1 MPFHIMTRITRPQ
14 TRRFSLAITL
24 VLTAT
29 LLLGFHGSALGK
41 SSKQKAPASA
51 ATSQTETDIQRGIA
65 SFYSKGF
72 EGRKTANGE
81 IYRGETLTAAHRTLP
96 FGTKVRVKNLRNG
109 REVIVRI
116 NNRGPFIKKRIVDL
130 SKRAAREVGMLKSGI
145 VPVELEVLELP
156 ARYRAGR

>member
-1 MPFHIMTRITRPQ
+1 MPYHIMTRITRPQ

-24 VLTAT
+24 LLTTT
-29 LLLGFHGSALGK
+29 LLLGFHGSAIGK
-41 SSKQKAPASA
+41 SSKQKAA
-51 ATSQTETDIQRGIA
+51 AAASQTETDIQRGIA
-65 SFYSKGF
+65 SYYSKGF

-130 SKRAAREVGMLKSGI
+130 SKRAAREVGMLKSGV
-145 VPVELEVLELP
+145 VPVELEVLEIP
-156 ARYRAGR
+156 SRKN